1 MEVPLPL
8 GDVLDRITILRIKVR
23 RIEDVAK
30 RLHARRELKLLERRW
45 SMLGYGRLP
54 EEGELEGVN
63 EMLWE
68 VEDRLRAMEARQDFD
83 EDFVEAA
90 RSVYRLN
97 DRRAALK
104 AAVNEALDSELVE
117 VKSYHSY

>member
-30 RLHARRELKLLERRW
+30 RVHARRELQLLERRW
-45 SMLGYGRLP
+45 STLGHGKLA
-54 EEGELEGVN
+54 EEAELEGVN
-63 EMLWE
+63 ETLWE
-68 VEDRLRAMEARQDFD
+68 VEDRLRAMEAEGRFD
-83 EDFVEAA
+83 AEFVEAA
-90 RSVYRLN
+90 RSVYKLN

-104 AAVNEALDSELVE
+104 RAVSEALGSELVE
-117 VKSYHSY
+117 VKSYSGT

>member
-23 RIEDVAK
+23 RIEDPAK
-30 RLHARRELKLLERRW
+30 RIHARRELDLLRRRW
-45 SMLGYGRLP
+45 SMLGFESLA
-54 EEGELEGVN
+54 EEAKLEGVN

-68 VEDRLRAMEARQDFD
+68 VEDRLRAMEAKGEFGP
-83 EDFVEAA
+83 DFVEAA

-104 AAVNEALDSELVE
+104 QAISKALGSELVE
-117 VKSYHSY
+117 VKSYSTY